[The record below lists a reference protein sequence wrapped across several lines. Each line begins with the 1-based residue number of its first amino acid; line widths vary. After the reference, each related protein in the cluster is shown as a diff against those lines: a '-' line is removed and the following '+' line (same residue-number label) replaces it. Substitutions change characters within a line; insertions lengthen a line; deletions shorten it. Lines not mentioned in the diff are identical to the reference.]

1 MILLE
6 LNRVWRMK
14 SCKCAST
21 KWSKLRSTLW
31 RRNYTMASNTSP
43 TAYSEIKLEMKIK
56 MIVNMKMEW
65 NEKPWPISIQHE
77 PNQSDWRL
85 QLHVLFIVSS
95 FFKLNFFDLPARGKR
110 KWDSVICVYIVCVTD
125 DGDDLLTLLFV
136 HRSFTFLFRCC
147 CCHFFYFYFYY
158 YFISFWI
165 LIITG
170 LIWFIYLLVGF
181 RRISSN
187 FSLSERARRMGRR
200 ASLYISSCTL
210 RNQIQDSWIDNS
222 FLLHVSLARCVSFM
236 SCCFSLN

>member
-1 MILLE
+1 ME

-125 DGDDLLTLLFV
+125 DGDDLLLCYLSTDLSLFYSDAAAAIFFIFIFIIILFPFEYWLLLVWFD
-136 HRSFTFLFRCC
+136 SFTF
-147 CCHFFYFYFYY
+147 
-158 YFISFWI
+158 
-165 LIITG
+165 
-170 LIWFIYLLVGF
+170 
-181 RRISSN
+181 
-187 FSLSERARRMGRR
+187 
-200 ASLYISSCTL
+200 
-210 RNQIQDSWIDNS
+210 
-222 FLLHVSLARCVSFM
+222 
-236 SCCFSLN
+236 